1 MDWIRWLY
9 DQVMWLI
16 SLADPE
22 RLGELVQAI
31 GPFWV
36 YAVLFAIIFSETGL
50 LVGFFLP
57 GDSLLF
63 AAGLL
68 SSQPEVGISILVL
81 NALLMIAAVVG
92 DAVNYALGRQMGAR
106 VFEKGRLRFVKHEH
120 LMAAKA
126 FYERHGGKAIVLA
139 RFVPLVRTFTPFV
152 AGVARMRYSHF
163 AIYNI
168 AGGIGWVFSMT
179 MAGYLLGN
187 IPFIREHFEKVVLL
201 IVFISLLPILIGGW
215 RHWSAKRDAAARPTK
230 EDDDSNDEKGDR
242 SIIGAKN
249 ETV

>member
-1 MDWIRWLY
+1 MDWFRWLV

-22 RLGELVQAI
+22 RLGELVQQI
-31 GPFWV
+31 GPGWV

-68 SSQPEVGISILVL
+68 SSQPEIGISIVL
-81 NALLMIAAVVG
+81 LNIGLMVAAIVG
-92 DAVNYALGRQMGAR
+92 DAVNYNLGKQMGVR
-106 VFEKGRLRFVKHEH
+106 VFEKGRLRFVKHDH
-120 LMAAKA
+120 LLAAKA

-152 AGVARMRYSHF
+152 AGVAQMRYRDF
-163 AIYNI
+163 AIFNI
-168 AGGIGWVFSMT
+168 TGGVAWVFSMT

-187 IPFIREHFEKVVLL
+187 VPFISRNFEKVVLL
-201 IVFISLLPILIGGW
+201 IVFISILPILIGGF
-215 RHWSAKRDAAARPTK
+215 RHWSANRARAPHEAT
-230 EDDDSNDEKGDR
+230 SDEESDVERVTLG
-242 SIIGAKN
+242 
-249 ETV
+249 

>member
-1 MDWIRWLY
+1 MDWFRWLV

-22 RLGELVQAI
+22 RLGELVQQI
-31 GPFWV
+31 GPVWV

-68 SSQPEVGISILVL
+68 SSQPEIGISIVWL
-81 NALLMIAAVVG
+81 NMGLMIAAIAG
-92 DAVNYALGRQMGAR
+92 DAVNYNLGKQMGVR
-106 VFEKGRLRFVKHEH
+106 VFEKGRLRFVKHDH

-126 FYERHGGKAIVLA
+126 FYDRHGGKAIVLA

-152 AGVARMRYSHF
+152 AGVARMRYRDF
-163 AIYNI
+163 ALYNI
-168 AGGIGWVFSMT
+168 AGGIAWVLSMT

-187 IPFIREHFEKVVLL
+187 VPFISQNFEKVVLL
-201 IVFISLLPILIGGW
+201 IVFISILPILIGGF
-215 RHWSAKRDAAARPTK
+215 RHWSANRARAPH
-230 EDDDSNDEKGDR
+230 
-242 SIIGAKN
+242 GAKADD
-249 ETV
+249 EAEVGERATLG

>member
-1 MDWIRWLY
+1 MDWFHWIV
-9 DQVMWLI
+9 DQILWLI
-16 SLADPE
+16 HLADPKE
-22 RLGELVQAI
+22 LGALVQQI
-31 GPFWV
+31 GPGWV

-68 SSQPEVGISILVL
+68 SSQPAIGINIVWL
-81 NALLMIAAVVG
+81 NLGLMVAAITG
-92 DAVNYALGRQMGAR
+92 DAVNYNLGRQMGVR
-106 VFEKGRLRFVKHEH
+106 VFEKGRLRFVKHDH

-152 AGVARMRYSHF
+152 AGVARMRYRDF
-163 AIYNI
+163 AMYNI
-168 AGGIGWVFSMT
+168 AGGIAWVFLMT

-187 IPFIREHFEKVVLL
+187 VPFISEHFEKVVLL
-201 IVFISLLPILIGGW
+201 IVFISILPILFGAW
-215 RHWSAKRDAAARPTK
+215 RHWSANRGRGSHSRTSDDAS
-230 EDDDSNDEKGDR
+230 EVSEKVPLG
-242 SIIGAKN
+242 
-249 ETV
+249 